1 MGDISSLHSAAAP
14 SGRVIPSEQNL
25 ESVLFELEERYGKLC
40 AELAGVEARLRQL
53 RTAADVCPLCGG
65 TGQRWV
71 RGGLYG
77 EMQQRPCTCEG

>member
-1 MGDISSLHSAAAP
+1 MGDISRLTSTAP
-14 SGRVIPSEQNL
+14 APGRVIPSEQNL
-25 ESVLFELEERYGKLC
+25 ETVLFELEERYGKLC
-40 AELAGVEARLRQL
+40 AELAVVEGRLRQL

-77 EMQQRPCTCEG
+77 EMQQRACTCEG

>member
-1 MGDISSLHSAAAP
+1 MGDISSFSSTAASA
-14 SGRVIPSEQNL
+14 GRGVPSEQSL
-25 ESVLFELEERYGKLC
+25 ETVLFELEERYAKLC
-40 AELAGVEARLRQL
+40 AELAVVEGRLRQL

-77 EMQQRPCTCEG
+77 EMQQRLCTCES